1 MKRYHKFII
10 AFLITIVIISLL
22 LIKGCG
28 GEDAQ
33 KTTTQTES
41 RNIPA
46 VLVASPQQHAFNASL
61 QLTGT
66 AKPNQSVKLFAMTS
80 GYLKQLRA
88 DIGSFVKEGQVLAV
102 LENPDLYR
110 EKERI
115 QAELNEKSALY
126 FRLKNNREQT
136 MVGADIK
143 AKKALYDR
151 LKSIYEKTP
160 QLTSIADVEK
170 AEADYK
176 RASAQATDEL
186 DINASTYQAAN
197 AKLKNIN
204 MQISYLWIKAPFSG
218 VITNR
223 FADKGALIQNGLN
236 NNSSMP
242 LFELQDLQPIRL
254 QVDIPETDVVLI
266 NNSTMTQI
274 TFPELPN
281 SRYSATVS
289 RVAYS
294 VDETKT
300 MKVEIDLPNKD
311 LKIRPGMYAK
321 VDIQRSGHKEALSVP
336 NEAVGNIKGQSFIYV
351 VQNGKAKKADVK
363 TGIRDEKYTELLDAP
378 LKKTDMVIV
387 QGKELVS
394 DGAVIQTK
402 QLINQ

>member
-1 MKRYHKFII
+1 MKRNHKIII
-10 AFLITIVIISLL
+10 ALLVSILIISLFM
-22 LIKGCG
+22 IKGCG

-33 KTTTQTES
+33 KTTTRTES
-41 RNIPA
+41 RNIP
-46 VLVASPQQHAFNASL
+46 VVSVAFPQQHAFNASL

-110 EKERI
+110 EKERL
-115 QAELNEKSALY
+115 QAELKEKSGLY

-186 DINASTYQAAN
+186 DINGSAYQAAN
-197 AKLKNIN
+197 ARLKNIN
-204 MQISYLWIKAPFSG
+204 MQISYLWVKAPFGG

-242 LFELQDLQPIRL
+242 LFELQDLQPIRV
-254 QVDIPETDVVLI
+254 QVDIPETDAVLI
-266 NNSTMTQI
+266 NNNTTAQI

-281 SRYSATVS
+281 SSYSATVS

-294 VDETKT
+294 VDDTKT

-321 VDIQRSGHKEALSVP
+321 VDIQRSGHKEALSVS
-336 NEAVGNIKGQSFIYV
+336 NEGLGNIKGQSFIYV
-351 VQNGKAKKADVK
+351 VQNGKAKKVNVK
-363 TGIRDEKYTELLDAP
+363 TGIRDAGFTELLDAAI
-378 LKKTDMVIV
+378 KATDTIVV
-387 QGKELVS
+387 QGKELIS
-394 DGAVIQTK
+394 DGAAVQTK
-402 QLINQ
+402 QVNNQ

>member
-1 MKRYHKFII
+1 MKRNYKLII
-10 AFLITIVIISLL
+10 VFLIALIIISFFLL
-22 LIKGCG
+22 KGCDDDDR
-28 GEDAQ
+28 EITI
-33 KTTTQTES
+33 KTES
-41 RNIPA
+41 RNIP
-46 VLVASPQQHAFNASL
+46 VVSVAFPQQHAFNASL

-66 AKPNQSVKLFAMTS
+66 AKPNQSVKLFAMTN

-110 EKERI
+110 EKERL
-115 QAELNEKSALY
+115 QAELKEKSALY

-143 AKKALYDR
+143 AKKTLYDR
-151 LKSIYEKTP
+151 LQSIYEKTP

-170 AEADYK
+170 AEGDYK
-176 RASAQATDEL
+176 RALAQATDEL
-186 DINASTYQAAN
+186 DINGSAYQAAN
-197 AKLKNIN
+197 ARLKNIN

-351 VQNGKAKKADVK
+351 VQNGKAKKIEVK
-363 TGIRDEKYTELLDAP
+363 TGIRDEKFTELLEASVKD
-378 LKKTDMVIV
+378 TDMIIV

-394 DGAVIQTK
+394 DGAAVQTK
-402 QLINQ
+402 QFIKQ

>member
-1 MKRYHKFII
+1 MKRKHKFII
-10 AFLITIVIISLL
+10 TFLITIVIISLL
-22 LIKGCG
+22 LIKGCEHEK
-28 GEDAQ
+28 GE
-33 KTTTQTES
+33 TTTQTES
-41 RNIPA
+41 RNIPV
-46 VLVASPQQHAFNASL
+46 VLVAYPQQHAFNASL

-66 AKPNQSVKLFAMTS
+66 AKPNQAVKLFAMTS
-80 GYLKQLRA
+80 GYLKKLRA
-88 DIGSFVKEGQVLAV
+88 DIGFFVKEGQVLAV

-136 MVGADIK
+136 MIGADIK

-160 QLTSIADVEK
+160 QLTSIADLEK

-186 DINASTYQAAN
+186 DINASGYQAAN

-242 LFELQDLQPIRL
+242 LFELQDLQPIRV
-254 QVDIPETDVVLI
+254 QVDIPETDAVLI
-266 NNSTMTQI
+266 NNNTTAQI

-281 SRYSATVS
+281 SHYAATVS

-294 VDETKT
+294 VNETKT

-321 VDIQRSGHKEALSVP
+321 VDIQRSGHKETLSVP
-336 NEAVGNIKGQSFIYV
+336 NEAVGNIKGQSFVYV
-351 VQNGKAKKADVK
+351 AQNGKAKKVDVK
-363 TGIRDEKYTELLDAP
+363 TGIRDEKFTELLEAP
-378 LKKTDMVIV
+378 VKDTDKIIV
-387 QGKELVS
+387 QGKELIS
-394 DGAVIQTK
+394 DGAAIQTK
-402 QLINQ
+402 ISNHP

>member
-1 MKRYHKFII
+1 MKRKHKYILVL
-10 AFLITIVIISLL
+10 LITIVIISLL

-28 GEDAQ
+28 YENGE
-33 KTTTQTES
+33 KTTKTET
-41 RNIPA
+41 RNIPV
-46 VLVASPQQHAFNASL
+46 VLVATPQQHPFNASL
-61 QLTGT
+61 QITGT

-110 EKERI
+110 EKERL
-115 QAELNEKSALY
+115 QAELKEKSALY

-136 MVGADIK
+136 MVGADVK

-186 DINASTYQAAN
+186 DINASAYQAAN
-197 AKLKNIN
+197 ARLKNIN

-281 SRYSATVS
+281 SRYSTTVS

-363 TGIRDEKYTELLDAP
+363 TGIRDEKFTELLDAP

-394 DGAVIQTK
+394 DGAVVQTK
-402 QLINQ
+402 QFINQ

>member
-1 MKRYHKFII
+1 
-10 AFLITIVIISLL
+10 
-22 LIKGCG
+22 
-28 GEDAQ
+28 
-33 KTTTQTES
+33 
-41 RNIPA
+41 
-46 VLVASPQQHAFNASL
+46 
-61 QLTGT
+61 
-66 AKPNQSVKLFAMTS
+66 
-80 GYLKQLRA
+80 
-88 DIGSFVKEGQVLAV
+88 
-102 LENPDLYR
+102 
-110 EKERI
+110 
-115 QAELNEKSALY
+115 
-126 FRLKNNREQT
+126 

-186 DINASTYQAAN
+186 DINGSAYQAAN
-197 AKLKNIN
+197 ARLKNIN

-242 LFELQDLQPIRL
+242 LFELQDLQPIRV
-254 QVDIPETDVVLI
+254 QVDIPETDAVLI
-266 NNSTMTQI
+266 NNNTTAQI

-281 SRYSATVS
+281 GSYSATVS

-294 VDETKT
+294 VGETKT
-300 MKVEIDLPNKD
+300 MKVEIDLPNND

-321 VDIQRSGHKEALSVP
+321 VDIHRTGHKETLSVP

-351 VQNGKAKKADVK
+351 VQNGKAKKVDVK
-363 TGIRDEKYTELLDAP
+363 TGIRDEKYTELLEAP
-378 LKKTDMVIV
+378 LKETDRIIV

-394 DGAVIQTK
+394 DGAAVQTK
-402 QLINQ
+402 QFIKQ

>member
-1 MKRYHKFII
+1 MKRKHKFII
-10 AFLITIVIISLL
+10 TFLITIVIISLL

-28 GEDAQ
+28 HENGE
-33 KTTTQTES
+33 TTTQTES
-41 RNIPA
+41 RNIPV

-66 AKPNQSVKLFAMTS
+66 AKPNQAVKLFAMTS

-88 DIGSFVKEGQVLAV
+88 DIGFFVKEGQVLAV

-151 LKSIYEKTP
+151 LNSIYEKTP

-186 DINASTYQAAN
+186 DMNTSAYQAAN

-242 LFELQDLQPIRL
+242 LFELQDLQPIRV
-254 QVDIPETDVVLI
+254 QVDIPETDAVLI
-266 NNSTMTQI
+266 NSGTKAEI

-281 SRYSATVS
+281 SSYTATVS

-294 VDETKT
+294 VDDTKT

-321 VDIQRSGHKEALSVP
+321 IDFQRSGHKEALSVP
-336 NEAVGNIKGQSFIYV
+336 NEAVGNIKGQSFIYI
-351 VQNGKAKKADVK
+351 VQNEKAKKVDVK
-363 TGIRDEKYTELLDAP
+363 TGIRDEKYTELLEAP
-378 LKKTDMVIV
+378 LKETDWIIV

-394 DGAVIQTK
+394 DGAAVQTK
-402 QLINQ
+402 QFIKQ

>member
-1 MKRYHKFII
+1 MKRNYKFILI
-10 AFLITIVIISLL
+10 FLIIIVIISLL
-22 LIKGCG
+22 LLKGCG
-28 GEDAQ
+28 QEEGQ
-33 KTTTQTES
+33 KTTLKIES
-41 RNIPA
+41 RNIPV
-46 VLVASPQQHAFNASL
+46 VLIASPKQHAFNASL

-143 AKKALYDR
+143 VKKALYDR

-170 AEADYK
+170 AEGDYK
-176 RASAQATDEL
+176 RALAQATDEL
-186 DINASTYQAAN
+186 DMNTAAYQATN
-197 AKLKNIN
+197 ARLRNIN
-204 MQISYLWIKAPFSG
+204 MQISYLWVKAPFSG
-218 VITNR
+218 VVTNR
-223 FADKGALIQNGLN
+223 LADKGALIQNGLN
-236 NNSSMP
+236 NNNSMP
-242 LFELQDLQPIRL
+242 LFELQDLQPIRVE
-254 QVDIPETDVVLI
+254 VDVPETDAVLV
-266 NNSTMTQI
+266 NKGTKAEI

-281 SRYSATVS
+281 SSYNATVS

-294 VDETKT
+294 VGETKT

-311 LKIRPGMYAK
+311 LKIRGGMYTK
-321 VDIQRSGHKEALSVP
+321 VDIERSGHKETLSVP

-351 VQNGKAKKADVK
+351 VQNGIAKKVNVK
-363 TGIRDEKYTELLDAP
+363 TGIRDEKYTELLEAP
-378 LKKTDMVIV
+378 LAETDVIII

-394 DGAVIQTK
+394 DGAAVKTK
-402 QLINQ
+402 QITN